1 MGNASLYI
9 RAFAGSLSSLDMLE
23 WKIIYVL
30 KLTFLILFF
39 FRALFS
45 NILNSSV
52 SVRLENCINAAI

>member
-1 MGNASLYI
+1 MEDNI
-9 RAFAGSLSSLDMLE
+9 CV
-23 WKIIYVL
+23 KINSFD
-30 KLTFLILFF
+30 TFVF